1 MPGGHLIW
9 VRAPQIAEEARP
21 GQYVM
26 VRCGQGP
33 DPLLRRPLSIHRLG
47 QQGRALALLFAVV
60 GRGTSWLAQRKE
72 GDVLDLIGPLGK
84 GFEIESSA
92 SNLLLVGG
100 GRGVAPLVALAEH
113 ALAQSKPVTLLL
125 GAESSPSLYPGDLLP
140 PGLEV
145 ALATEDG
152 SVGRKGVIT
161 DLLPDYMGGADQ
173 IFACGPIP
181 MYKSMLALS
190 RKRIFKGK
198 SVQIVLEQLLGC
210 GVGACYGCTVPTKHG
225 PKLVCKD
232 GPVFE
237 LREVLWDEVREP
249 VGREVS

>member
-1 MPGGHLIW
+1 
-9 VRAPQIAEEARP
+9 
-21 GQYVM
+21 M

-47 QQGRALALLFAVV
+47 REAPSLALLFSVE
-60 GRGTSWLAQRKE
+60 GLGTKWLAQREK

-92 SNLLLVGG
+92 CNLLLVGG

-113 ALAQSKPVTLLL
+113 ALALSKSVTLLL
-125 GAESSPSLYPGDLLP
+125 GAKSSPLLYSGDLLP
-140 PGLEV
+140 TGLEV
-145 ALATEDG
+145 VAATEDG
-152 SVGRKGVIT
+152 SMGTKGVIT
-161 DLLPDYMGGADQ
+161 DLLPDYLGGADQ
-173 IFACGPIP
+173 VFACGPIP

-190 RKRIFKGK
+190 VKRVFEGK
-198 SVQIVLEQLLGC
+198 SVQVVLEQLLGC

-237 LREVLWDEVREP
+237 LGEVLWDEVREP
-249 VGREVS
+249 VGRA